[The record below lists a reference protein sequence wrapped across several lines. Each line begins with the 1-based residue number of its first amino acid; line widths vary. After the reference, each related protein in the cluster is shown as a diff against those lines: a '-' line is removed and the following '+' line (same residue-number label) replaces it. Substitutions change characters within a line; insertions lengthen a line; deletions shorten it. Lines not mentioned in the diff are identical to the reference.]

1 MKKLEK
7 SEKGFTLIETVIAV
21 ALTGLISAAATGVI
35 VQVMQGSRSTQHM
48 IALRQVQTAG
58 YWVSNDGIQA
68 QQVVTS
74 SGSGLPFTLTWN
86 DDNAS
91 HEIEYSLQDMSSG
104 DLDYLQRREILNGDV
119 NHPIMTVVGQ
129 YIDPAYTSTSCTPV
143 GRQLSAGETF
153 TFTVTAKINQQTET
167 RIYEVQPRAL
177 PKTA

>member
-58 YWVSNDGIQA
+58 YWVSNDCIQA

-129 YIDPAYTSTSCTPV
+129 CIDPAYTSCTPV

-153 TFTVTAKINQQTET
+153 TFTVTAKITQQTAET